1 MIKVIMAA
9 ALVLCLIGAPT
20 VLAYRTEKV
29 CEIKTTKSGEKEH
42 CRRVLVPEKNKEP
55 EKKSSKK

>member
-20 VLAYRTEKV
+20 VLAYRTEKI

>member
-1 MIKVIMAA
+1 MIKVIMTA

>member
-20 VLAYRTEKV
+20 VLAYRTEKI
-29 CEIKTTKSGEKEH
+29 CETRMTKAGEKEH
-42 CRRVLVPEKNKEP
+42 CRRVVVPEKSNDSD
-55 EKKSSKK
+55 KKSPKK